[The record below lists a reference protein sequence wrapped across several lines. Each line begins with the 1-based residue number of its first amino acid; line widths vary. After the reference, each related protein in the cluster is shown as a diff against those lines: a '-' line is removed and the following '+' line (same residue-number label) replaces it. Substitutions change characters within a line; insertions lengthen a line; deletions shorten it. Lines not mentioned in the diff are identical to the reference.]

1 MGTSQTDQSTRT
13 DKGVSN
19 DNDREK
25 NQIFPKTPKNHQL
38 PSGLGDPDKSESPQS
53 SSGLLRPTRG
63 SIFRYKPRN
72 RQGFLIWKKTRDS
85 LTKLMEIRNQRSSSL
100 NDKRRMRQ
108 DKKDNCPSHSPPLLS
123 NIKMSNPVEEQF
135 QQIVGEAEAEAREA
149 TYSVNFISVEVPRE
163 DEAPL

>member
-1 MGTSQTDQSTRT
+1 
-13 DKGVSN
+13 
-19 DNDREK
+19 
-25 NQIFPKTPKNHQL
+25 
-38 PSGLGDPDKSESPQS
+38 
-53 SSGLLRPTRG
+53 
-63 SIFRYKPRN
+63 
-72 RQGFLIWKKTRDS
+72 
-85 LTKLMEIRNQRSSSL
+85 MEIRNQRSSSL